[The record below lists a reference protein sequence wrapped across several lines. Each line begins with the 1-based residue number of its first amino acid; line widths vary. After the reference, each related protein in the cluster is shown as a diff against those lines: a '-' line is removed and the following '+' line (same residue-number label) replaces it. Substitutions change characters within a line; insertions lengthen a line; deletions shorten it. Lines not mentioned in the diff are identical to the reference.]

1 MRPQPASRLR
11 EDGSDSENLREQLL
25 DLRRAARVGAETPPQ
40 GAPPPHGKAGC
51 RTDMRTL
58 RFGKASEAGPG
69 PVVSRRPRPLGKHR
83 NGAHPQ
89 QEAVREQSRV
99 QESTGGAPKRQ
110 VGEGFCLYTMVS
122 LGESPEATSSHERRG
137 PLWRR
142 DRTVSLSSPLM
153 VRRCSCIVF
162 LSRVKCPC

>member
-25 DLRRAARVGAETPPQ
+25 DLLRAAGVGAET
-40 GAPPPHGKAGC
+40 PPHGKAGC

-58 RFGKASEAGPG
+58 RFGKASEAAPG
-69 PVVSRRPRPLGKHR
+69 PVVSRQPRPLGKHR

-89 QEAVREQSRV
+89 QEAVMEQSRG
-99 QESTGGAPKRQ
+99 QESTGGAPRRQ

-122 LGESPEATSSHERRG
+122 LGESPEASSSHEGRG

-142 DRTVSLSSPLM
+142 DRTVPLSSPLM